1 MADNKP
7 THRLLLATE
16 RETRSGGTTTTKT
29 VYHELCALWPTKS
42 GGMSGELPKGLSVSG
57 RLVIVPADRAE
68 GDAGDDSGL
77 SDH

>member
-16 RETRSGGTTTTKT
+16 RETRSNGTTTTKT

-57 RLVIVPADRAE
+57 RLVIVR
-68 GDAGDDSGL
+68 GDAAEDDSAL